1 MNRIE
6 RPARAREAVAAMD
19 VVAGLTD
26 PELDALLD
34 ELEWVEVPGG
44 EALFHEGEAS
54 DSFYVIVRGRLRA
67 LLTDD
72 AGEMV
77 VIRELSRGDPVGELG
92 LLTGAPRSATVVA
105 VRDTELA
112 RFSQDV
118 FERAVERTPRIALPL
133 ARLVANRMND
143 RRTGRAESG
152 IGTVAILAASPRV
165 DLDSFVDAVLARLPV
180 GTETTVLHAASIPDA
195 SESALAEA
203 IDRHEQP
210 GGLVVLVGTAEAGT
224 WDVACGRQ
232 ADRVLVV
239 ADATH
244 PPSLDHVLPVLS
256 RLDRGDV
263 SPSVDL
269 VLVHRPTAP
278 NPTGTARWLDQRP
291 FVSHH
296 HLRAGDAGDFE
307 RLGRHLTGR
316 TVHLALGGGGARAL
330 SQIGAIRALQEQG
343 IPIDRVGGSSMG
355 GVMGLQLAFGWSPDE
370 MQSRN
375 RKEWGAAAIQR
386 RFTVPMVSLLSVRTA
401 RPMFERMFGGA
412 GVEDAWLPCFV
423 TTVDLTTCQMVPQRR
438 GSAAVWRARRRRHR
452 ASGRRSSIAT
462 ATSSSTAA
470 CSTTCRSTRC
480 GPDRPVPSSPSTS
493 RHARRCRWTRRS
505 ARSRRRST
513 SCAAL
518 PVPARTPGSRASSAS
533 STAPRSS
540 RASPR
545 VSVPPPAPIF

>member
-1 MNRIE
+1 
-6 RPARAREAVAAMD
+6 MD

-26 PELDALLD
+26 AELDTLLD

-44 EALFHEGEAS
+44 EALFREGEES

-112 RFSQDV
+112 TLLARRL
-118 FERAVERTPRIALPL
+118 RASGRAHPRIALPL

-165 DLDSFVDAVLARLPV
+165 DLDAFVDAMLARLPA
-180 GTETTVLHAASIPDA
+180 GTETTVLRAASIPDA
-195 SESALAEA
+195 SETALAEA

-210 GGLVVLVGTAEAGT
+210 GGLVVLVGTAEAGA

-239 ADATH
+239 ADATQ

-263 SPSVDL
+263 SPSEDL

-278 NPTGTARWLDQRP
+278 QPTRTARWLDQRP

-296 HLRAGDAGDFE
+296 HIRAGDTADLE

-330 SQIGAIRALQEQG
+330 SQIGAIRALREHG

-355 GVMGLQLAFGWSPDE
+355 GVMGLQLAFGWSTDE

-401 RPMFERMFGGA
+401 RPMFERMFGDA

-423 TTVDLTTCQMVPQRR
+423 TTVDLTTCRMVPQSR
-438 GSAAVWRARRRRHR
+438 GSAAVSARARPPRRP
-452 ASGRRSSIAT
+452 ASGHRSWIAT
-462 ATSSSTAA
+462 VTSSSMAG
-470 CSTTCRSTRC
+470 CSTTCPSTRC
-480 GPDRPVPSSPSTS
+480 APDRPAPSSLSTC
-493 RHARRCRWTRRS
+493 RHAKRSLSMRRS

-513 SCAAL
+513 SCAGQRV
-518 PVPARTPGSRASSAS
+518 PVRTQAFRASFAS
-533 STAPRSS
+533 STEPRSS

-545 VSVPPPAPIF
+545 ASVPPRAPIF